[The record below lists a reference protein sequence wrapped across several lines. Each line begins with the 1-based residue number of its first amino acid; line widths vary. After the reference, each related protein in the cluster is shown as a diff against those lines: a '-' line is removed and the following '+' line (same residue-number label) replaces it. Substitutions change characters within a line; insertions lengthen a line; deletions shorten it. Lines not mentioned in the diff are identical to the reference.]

1 MKTPVGSPE
10 PKYKVGTGAHNLS
23 TGDKDTGETL
33 PQKVRWKA
41 TELDTQ
47 QLLLTPCVHI
57 YHTHTEV
64 EGIVDVCLDILIA
77 SFLPTRFLFYG
88 VFTGRHQT

>member
-10 PKYKVGTGAHNLS
+10 PKYRVGTGAHNLS

-47 QLLLTPCVHI
+47 QLLPTPMHSHL
-57 YHTHTEV
+57 HTHTEV
-64 EGIVDVCLDILIA
+64 AGGSQMFALT
-77 SFLPTRFLFYG
+77 F
-88 VFTGRHQT
+88 